1 MTLSKSHE
9 RTNLL
14 SNFLIG
20 LREGLEAALIV
31 GILLAYAKKT
41 SRQEWVGK
49 ILLGVGAAIVVS
61 ILAGLLL
68 NWLVENP
75 EGGTNEV
82 IAGAAS
88 FVAVGFV
95 TWMIFWMAKNAK
107 NLSSDMRSRL
117 SGTTTA
123 FTVVGIAFFA
133 VIREG
138 IETSVFLWSSVSAS
152 GQGAFALLGAALGL
166 IVAAWL
172 GYLIYRGALKL
183 NLTAF
188 FKYTGAF
195 LIVVAAGILAY
206 AVHEFQEVGLLPF
219 LTATSYDLSAF
230 VPEGSLQDIILRGT
244 ISFRAAPSQLE
255 SIVWVIYVSIVSV
268 LFGKAYSSS
277 KK

>member
-1 MTLSKSHE
+1 M
-9 RTNLL
+9 L

-31 GILLAYAKKT
+31 GILVAYAKKT
-41 SRQEWVGK
+41 SRQDWVNK
-49 ILLGVGAAIVVS
+49 ILLGVAAAIGVS

-75 EGGTNEV
+75 EGGTNEL

-88 FVAVGFV
+88 FVAVIFV

-107 NLSSDMRSRL
+107 NLSGDLKSRL
-117 SGTTTA
+117 SATTSA

-138 IETSVFLWSSVSAS
+138 VETSVFLWSSVSAS
-152 GQGAFALLGAALGL
+152 GQGYFALLGALLGFL
-166 IVAAWL
+166 VAGWL

-206 AVHEFQEVGLLPF
+206 AVHEFQEIGLLPF
-219 LTATSYDLSAF
+219 LSATSYDLSAL
-230 VPEGSLQDIILRGT
+230 VPEGSWQEIILRGT
-244 ISFRAAPSQLE
+244 ISFRATPSQLE
-255 SIVWVIYVSIVSV
+255 SVVWVLYVAVVSV
-268 LFGKAYSSS
+268 LFGKAYSTQ

>member
-1 MTLSKSHE
+1 
-9 RTNLL
+9 LL

-31 GILLAYAKKT
+31 GILVAYAKKT
-41 SRQEWVGK
+41 SRQDWVNK

-68 NWLVENP
+68 NWLVEDP
-75 EGGTNEV
+75 EGGTNEI
-82 IAGAAS
+82 IAGTAS
-88 FVAVGFV
+88 FVAVFFV
-95 TWMIFWMAKNAK
+95 TWMIFWMAKNAR
-107 NLSSDMRSRL
+107 NLSGDLKSRL

-123 FTVVGIAFFA
+123 FTVVSLAFFA

-152 GQGAFALLGAALGL
+152 GQGSFALLGAALGL

-219 LTATSYDLSAF
+219 LTATTYDVSAV

-244 ISFRAAPSQLE
+244 ISFRAAPSNLE
-255 SIVWVIYVSIVSV
+255 SIVWVIYVGIVSV
-268 LFGKAYSSS
+268 LFGKAYSST

>member
-1 MTLSKSHE
+1 M
-9 RTNLL
+9 
-14 SNFLIG
+14 
-20 LREGLEAALIV
+20 
-31 GILLAYAKKT
+31 AYAKKT
-41 SRQEWVGK
+41 SRQDWVNK

-68 NWLVENP
+68 NWLVEDP
-75 EGGTNEV
+75 EGGTNEI
-82 IAGAAS
+82 IAGTAS
-88 FVAVGFV
+88 FVAVFFV
-95 TWMIFWMAKNAK
+95 TWMIFWMAKNAR
-107 NLSSDMRSRL
+107 NLSGDLKSRL

-123 FTVVGIAFFA
+123 FTVVSLAFFA

-152 GQGAFALLGAALGL
+152 GQGSFALLGAALGL

-219 LTATSYDLSAF
+219 LTATTYDVSAV

-244 ISFRAAPSQLE
+244 ISFRAAPSNLE
-255 SIVWVIYVSIVSV
+255 SIVWVIYVGIVSV
-268 LFGKAYSSS
+268 LFGKAYSST

>member
-1 MTLSKSHE
+1 M
-9 RTNLL
+9 
-14 SNFLIG
+14 IG

-31 GILLAYAKKT
+31 GILVAYAKKT
-41 SRQEWVGK
+41 SRQDWVNK
-49 ILLGVGAAIVVS
+49 ILLGVAAAIGVS

-68 NWLVENP
+68 NWLVEDP
-75 EGGTNEV
+75 EGGTNEI

-88 FVAVGFV
+88 FVAVFFV
-95 TWMIFWMAKNAK
+95 TWMIFWMAKNAR
-107 NLSSDMRSRL
+107 NLSGDLKSRL

-123 FTVVGIAFFA
+123 FTVVSLAFFA

-138 IETSVFLWSSVSAS
+138 VETSVFLWSSVSAS

-195 LIVVAAGILAY
+195 LIIVAAGILAY

-255 SIVWVIYVSIVSV
+255 SIIWVIYVAAVSV
-268 LFGKAYSSS
+268 LFGKAYSST

>member
-1 MTLSKSHE
+1 
-9 RTNLL
+9 
-14 SNFLIG
+14 
-20 LREGLEAALIV
+20 V
-31 GILLAYAKKT
+31 AYAKKT
-41 SRQEWVGK
+41 SRQDWVNK

-68 NWLVENP
+68 NWLVEDP
-75 EGGTNEV
+75 EGGTNEI
-82 IAGAAS
+82 IAGSAS
-88 FVAVGFV
+88 FVAVFFV
-95 TWMIFWMAKNAK
+95 TWMIFWMAKNAR
-107 NLSSDMRSRL
+107 NLSGDLKSRL

-123 FTVVGIAFFA
+123 FTVVSLAFFA

-152 GQGAFALLGAALGL
+152 GQGSFALLGAALGL

-219 LTATSYDLSAF
+219 LTATTYDVSAV

-244 ISFRAAPSQLE
+244 ISFRAAPSNLE
-255 SIVWVIYVSIVSV
+255 SIVWVIYVGIVSV
-268 LFGKAYSSS
+268 LFGKAYSST

>member
-1 MTLSKSHE
+1 MLA
-9 RTNLL
+9 
-14 SNFLIG
+14 NFLIG

-31 GILLAYAKKT
+31 GILVAYAKKT
-41 SRQEWVGK
+41 SRQDWVNK

-68 NWLVENP
+68 NWLVEDP

-82 IAGAAS
+82 IAGSAS
-88 FVAVGFV
+88 FVAVFFV
-95 TWMIFWMAKNAK
+95 TWMIFWMAKNAR
-107 NLSSDMRSRL
+107 NLSGDLKSRL

-123 FTVVGIAFFA
+123 FTVVSLAFFA

-152 GQGAFALLGAALGL
+152 GQGSFALLGAALGL

-183 NLTAF
+183 DFTAF

-219 LTATSYDLSAF
+219 LTATTYDVSAI

-244 ISFRAAPSQLE
+244 ISFRAAPSNLE
-255 SIVWVIYVSIVSV
+255 SIVWVIYVGIVSV
-268 LFGKAYSSS
+268 LFGKAYSST

>member
-1 MTLSKSHE
+1 
-9 RTNLL
+9 LL

-31 GILLAYAKKT
+31 GILVAYAKKT
-41 SRQEWVGK
+41 SREDWVSK
-49 ILLGVGAAIVVS
+49 ILLGVAAAIGVS

-68 NWLVENP
+68 NWLVEDP

-82 IAGAAS
+82 IAGTAS
-88 FVAVGFV
+88 FVAVFFV
-95 TWMIFWMAKNAK
+95 TWMIFWMAKNAR
-107 NLSSDMRSRL
+107 NLSGDLKSRL

-123 FTVVGIAFFA
+123 FTVVSLAFFA

-152 GQGAFALLGAALGL
+152 GQGSFALLGAALGL

-195 LIVVAAGILAY
+195 LIVVAAGILGY

-219 LTATSYDLSAF
+219 LTATTYDVSAI
-230 VPEGSLQDIILRGT
+230 VPQGSLQDIILRGT
-244 ISFRAAPSQLE
+244 ISFRAAPSNLE
-255 SIVWVIYVSIVSV
+255 TLVWVLYVGIVSV
-268 LFGKAYSSS
+268 LFGRAYSSS